1 MSYGDFS
8 GLNGGGTYTVFW
20 ASRDGTQVQQLLRE
34 ETVPDGVTNRFAEVP
49 RMSDATVDKIMF
61 SALEAYSSGAPAT
74 GWKLFL
80 HDRL

>member
-8 GLNGGGTYTVFW
+8 GLNASGTYTVYW
-20 ASRDGTQVQQLLRE
+20 ASRDGTTIQQLLRV
-34 ETVPDGVTNRFAEVP
+34 ETVPDGVSSRFAEVP
-49 RMSDATVDKIMF
+49 RMSDNGDKIMF
-61 SALEAYSSGAPAT
+61 SGLAPYSNGAPDS